1 MSTALYRR
9 YRPETF
15 ADVIGQ
21 EHVTEP
27 LMTALRN
34 NRVNHAYLFS
44 GPRGCGKT
52 TSARILARC
61 LNCAEGPTP
70 TPCGRC
76 ESCRDLARDGA
87 GSLDVIEMDAAS
99 HGGVDHAR
107 DLRERATFAP
117 VRDRYKIFIID
128 EAHMVTREGFNALL
142 KIVEEPPEHIKF
154 VFATTEPAKVL
165 GTIRS
170 RTHHY
175 PFRLVP
181 PETLRTYLAHL
192 CEQEGIAVEQGVLP
206 LVVRAGGGSVRDSLS
221 VLDQLMGGS
230 GSEGITYDLAVA
242 LLGFTHAELLDGVVD
257 AFAAGDAPA
266 VFQAVDRVISTG
278 QDPRRFVE
286 DLLERFRDLII
297 VRAAPD
303 AAASILHGLSE
314 DQVDRM
320 RGQAQQLGA
329 AELSRAADITNAALT
344 EMTGAT
350 TPQLHLELLCARILL
365 PTADD
370 STRGVGAR
378 VDRLERRINL
388 GTVGAVAAPL
398 RQGPA
403 ALTTPETPAE
413 HAAAQAAGVEERPQR
428 GDGAAGAEAAPD
440 GREAALAM
448 ARRSRPV
455 PPGQQTG
462 ADAGDDVPESHRAES
477 SGSGVRGSEA
487 DTRRSGSGGRDS
499 GGSGPSDSGPE
510 APRPDA
516 PRSDAPRS
524 DAPGPDVSGDGPS
537 DAPSHA
543 AHQHPE
549 TRGRETP
556 ASHAAEDPGQYQP
569 QPTAPADAGQVTMIQ
584 RSWADVVAAV
594 GTRSKV
600 GQATFRECQPSRFE
614 DGVLSVSSRGPGIQS
629 RVQRYAGALSEALQE
644 VLGIFCQVAVDGG
657 PGPSDG
663 GGRGPSGPGG
673 SGGSGGP
680 APSAPPRGQGSRS
693 GQGMRG
699 GASSAGTPGR
709 GPERSDHAPSAAG
722 HAEEPEWPDEG
733 QWERAAQQ
741 ARRERPAAPS
751 AGRAPDDSGRPRVAP
766 DLPQGPR
773 AGEEAWRRHGEPAE
787 GGAPAWSEDAEGE
800 DFASWEVAAIPGD
813 GPEDAE
819 TAHGDAAAGQTPPA
833 GTASAGPIGDAVAQ
847 HAGPEAAEGQ
857 NPRPGRPAAVPSQ
870 GSPDPRTPPTG
881 SLSAV
886 PSPHEPNE
894 APADPDDPGSPT
906 PDATA
911 DPAPGADSAPTA
923 DADPAGPGAS
933 STGAP
938 SAGSETGG
946 AGPAHDWS
954 VAARRAGAPGE
965 PVDGHRS
972 GWGYA
977 GPDDGSARHPSQWG
991 ERAPH
996 LVEIPG
1002 GAGAPGVGSA
1012 SRHLRAVPDDAASSA
1027 PPSSPADGQAP
1038 PDTGPAGP
1046 GGHGPTTPPP
1056 GPAGAASDQPHRSFR
1071 ERHAAAIAAGA
1082 RSHGGPGADP
1092 QAPEPVADWED
1103 FAPAPEDEDLED
1115 SAMYGQAAVETLLG
1129 GRVIEERP
1137 HQAR

>member
-70 TPCGRC
+70 TPCGHC

-398 RQGPA
+398 RQDPA

-413 HAAAQAAGVEERPQR
+413 HAAAQAAGTEEGPERS
-428 GDGAAGAEAAPD
+428 DGSAAEGMAAAPD

-448 ARRSRPV
+448 ARRNRPV

-462 ADAGDDVPESHRAES
+462 DEDAGADAVDSRRVEAGRTGNDAAGNDAAEP
-477 SGSGVRGSEA
+477 SGAPSPAA
-487 DTRRSGSGGRDS
+487 DQH
-499 GGSGPSDSGPE
+499 PE
-510 APRPDA
+510 AP
-516 PRSDAPRS
+516 
-524 DAPGPDVSGDGPS
+524 
-537 DAPSHA
+537 
-543 AHQHPE
+543 E
-549 TRGRETP
+549 RETS
-556 ASHAAEDPGQYQP
+556 ASHMAEDAGQYQP

-594 GTRSKV
+594 GSRSKV

-614 DGVLSVSSRGPGIQS
+614 DGVLYVSSRGPGIQS

-644 VLGIFCQVAVDGG
+644 VLGISCQVAVDGG

-663 GGRGPSGPGG
+663 GGRGPQGPSGPGGPGG

-680 APSAPPRGQGSRS
+680 GRGPGGPASSPARGQSEQD
-693 GQGMRG
+693 GQRGHG
-699 GASSAGTPGR
+699 GASFAGAPGR
-709 GPERSDHAPSAAG
+709 GPERSGHAPSASAR
-722 HAEEPEWPDEG
+722 AEEPEWPDEG

-741 ARRERPAAPS
+741 ALRERPAAPS
-751 AGRAPDDSGRPRVAP
+751 AGRAPDESGRPRVTP

-773 AGEEAWRRHGEPAE
+773 AEEEAWRRHGEPAE

-800 DFASWEVAAIPGD
+800 DFGSWEVAAIPGD
-813 GPEDAE
+813 GPEQAE
-819 TAHGDAAAGQTPPA
+819 ATQD
-833 GTASAGPIGDAVAQ
+833 TASQRSA
-847 HAGPEAAEGQ
+847 PEVAEGQ
-857 NPRPGRPAAVPSQ
+857 RPARSAPVPSQ

-881 SLSAV
+881 SLSVV
-886 PSPHEPNE
+886 PSPQEPGE
-894 APADPDDPGSPT
+894 APADSGDPGQHPA

-911 DPAPGADSAPTA
+911 GPAQEAAPDHAPTNHAAPTSDAHPA
-923 DADPAGPGAS
+923 DPGAS
-933 STGAP
+933 SPGA
-938 SAGSETGG
+938 SSSGSETEE

-954 VAARRAGAPGE
+954 VAARRAAPRANRWTGAAAAGDTPG
-965 PVDGHRS
+965 PTTVPHGTRPSGASAPRAWSRS
-972 GWGYA
+972 PAAREHPAA
-977 GPDDGSARHPSQWG
+977 GPPPATCAPS
-991 ERAPH
+991 
-996 LVEIPG
+996 
-1002 GAGAPGVGSA
+1002 
-1012 SRHLRAVPDDAASSA
+1012 
-1027 PPSSPADGQAP
+1027 
-1038 PDTGPAGP
+1038 
-1046 GGHGPTTPPP
+1046 PTTPPP
-1056 GPAGAASDQPHRSFR
+1056 APPPAARPTGRRPRTLVPPARRGTRRRLRPPNPPGPPGISRTGPSGSATPRPSPPGLAPTGAPASTRRPRNRPRTGRTSPRPRRMRTWRTRRCTVRRRSR
-1071 ERHAAAIAAGA
+1071 PCSAAG
-1082 RSHGGPGADP
+1082 
-1092 QAPEPVADWED
+1092 
-1103 FAPAPEDEDLED
+1103 
-1115 SAMYGQAAVETLLG
+1115 
-1129 GRVIEERP
+1129 
-1137 HQAR
+1137 

>member
-70 TPCGRC
+70 TPCGHC

-398 RQGPA
+398 RQDPA

-413 HAAAQAAGVEERPQR
+413 HAAAQAAGTEDGPERS
-428 GDGAAGAEAAPD
+428 DGSAAEGMAAAPD

-448 ARRSRPV
+448 ARRNRPV

-462 ADAGDDVPESHRAES
+462 DEDAGADAVDSRRVEAGRTGNDAAGNDAAEP
-477 SGSGVRGSEA
+477 SGAPSPAA
-487 DTRRSGSGGRDS
+487 DQH
-499 GGSGPSDSGPE
+499 PE
-510 APRPDA
+510 AP
-516 PRSDAPRS
+516 
-524 DAPGPDVSGDGPS
+524 
-537 DAPSHA
+537 
-543 AHQHPE
+543 E
-549 TRGRETP
+549 RETS
-556 ASHAAEDPGQYQP
+556 ASHMAEDAGQYQP

-594 GTRSKV
+594 GSRSKV

-614 DGVLSVSSRGPGIQS
+614 DGVLYVSSRGPGIQS

-644 VLGIFCQVAVDGG
+644 VLGISCQVAVDGG

-663 GGRGPSGPGG
+663 GGRGPQGPSGPGGPGG
-673 SGGSGGP
+673 SGGPGAPGGSGRGPGGP
-680 APSAPPRGQGSRS
+680 ASSSPARGQSEQD
-693 GQGMRG
+693 GQRGHG
-699 GASSAGTPGR
+699 GASFAGAPGR
-709 GPERSDHAPSAAG
+709 GPERSGHAASTAR
-722 HAEEPEWPDEG
+722 AEEPEWPDED

-741 ARRERPAAPS
+741 ALRERPAASS
-751 AGRAPDDSGRPRVAP
+751 AGRAPDESGRPRVTP

-773 AGEEAWRRHGEPAE
+773 AEEEAWRRHGEPAE

-800 DFASWEVAAIPGD
+800 DFGSWEVAAIPGD
-813 GPEDAE
+813 GPEQAE
-819 TAHGDAAAGQTPPA
+819 ATQD
-833 GTASAGPIGDAVAQ
+833 TASQRSA
-847 HAGPEAAEGQ
+847 PEVAEGQ
-857 NPRPGRPAAVPSQ
+857 RPARPAPVPSQ

-881 SLSAV
+881 SLSVV
-886 PSPHEPNE
+886 PSPQEPGE
-894 APADPDDPGSPT
+894 APADSGDPGQHPA
-906 PDATA
+906 PDATV
-911 DPAPGADSAPTA
+911 DPTQEAAPDHAPTNHAAPTSDAHPA
-923 DADPAGPGAS
+923 DPGAS
-933 STGAP
+933 SPGA
-938 SAGSETGG
+938 SSSGSETEE

-965 PVDGHRS
+965 PVDGRRS

-1002 GAGAPGVGSA
+1002 GAGAPGGGAS

-1027 PPSSPADGQAP
+1027 PSSSPADGQAP

-1046 GGHGPTTPPP
+1046 EGHAPSTPPTEP
-1056 GPAGAASDQPHRSFR
+1056 AGPARDQPHRSFR

-1082 RSHGGPGADP
+1082 RSHGGPGVDS
-1092 QAPEPVADWED
+1092 QAPEPPEDWED
-1103 FAPAPEDEDLED
+1103 FAPTPEDEDLED